1 MVIAEEACE
10 PVEHA
15 GATPLP
21 APPLAPLLLLPPPP
35 PLPTL
40 QPVLYPSLIPPV
52 GEDSEA
58 HEAYMLSLITGTPF
72 WRNIDATMAQWNAT
86 CRAYLNPFTFDVTM
100 VEEENPEHTCTGM
113 MMCAFCGVVALGS
126 PLSHL
131 GVRRQSEQGGA
142 VEMKYMRAGDG
153 VAPAAA
159 AMPWLEALVWAKNVR
174 LRAAAPPA
182 VAEADEEAGADAPAA
197 ADVHDAEARW
207 AAPRGARAGAR
218 AAEPGGRTGD
228 GEESSAD
235 DEAVWLAPLAAPR
248 RLTRAAA
255 RCAEGAG
262 ARADDPNGVERMH
275 ACGAGAN
282 GAIAAD
288 ARAAP
293 APRAPR
299 RARESCAAAAHRRSE
314 ALRAAVDAVPCW
326 NVCSHCFKSSA
337 TRKVRQS
344 YLVQF
349 TREYAETLHRVSFSP
364 NLHRLSVVDVRPQVQ
379 RLYQG
384 VGRGVMVPGSLTSGI
399 LVSWNPDAAA
409 LSGDS
414 DAPALQWLMD
424 EMVARDSPVLR
435 KYMCLFELPNSGG
448 PGIVVLPHGAI
459 SSIVRRVRARDM
471 RVGVPS
477 VEQLMET
484 EEAEVTAEA
493 EAARRRDLMTLDG
506 AGLTIEHSVPA
517 FTAHTKLFTC
527 GTAVLRPGPWLSPD
541 AQRTVQIQT
550 SSDGV
555 GSELSLE
562 LAMFTY
568 LFMDGV
574 GFYDNRRA
582 DGAPPLSLVE
592 YLKMRMQ
599 GMFTPFTMTG
609 SYVLFTYQLR
619 QAHLLIQSTAETTLA
634 VELRRVTAAR
644 EALQEEDDGGQAAW
658 HSVLKWKLSPT
669 LPGTPSFFRRKLSE
683 VRAMTA
689 SLGLADFIVTLT
701 QDDNTSTRWPE
712 IDTMEQ
718 LEGMYMRDPGNGSFR
733 DTPVEA
739 ARLFYAR
746 FWAWF
751 NWFVLDK
758 NGPRIYGNVVA
769 WVVRFESQHRGSIHC
784 HILIWVKPED
794 RARVTTEIIAFL
806 PPKRRVPARPAS
818 DSHSPY
824 TRAHSADEHPQIA
837 RLRDILETKN
847 THTCFGGLCRPQG
860 WTARSGDVSP
870 ECRCKK
876 HFPFAANWG
885 QSYEDPIG
893 RHWVMY
899 RPGNQYMW
907 ISTTTAATA
916 VSWNGAW
923 C

>member
-10 PVEHA
+10 AVENA

-21 APPLAPLLLLPPPP
+21 APLLDPLLLLPLPP

-52 GEDSEA
+52 GEHSEA

-72 WRNIDATMAQWNAT
+72 WHNIDATMAQWNAT

-100 VEEENPEHTCTGM
+100 AEEENPEQTCTGM

-207 AAPRGARAGAR
+207 AA
-218 AAEPGGRTGD
+218 
-228 GEESSAD
+228 
-235 DEAVWLAPLAAPR
+235 
-248 RLTRAAA
+248 
-255 RCAEGAG
+255 
-262 ARADDPNGVERMH
+262 
-275 ACGAGAN
+275 
-282 GAIAAD
+282 
-288 ARAAP
+288 
-293 APRAPR
+293 RAPR
-299 RARESCAAAAHRRSE
+299 RPRESRAAAAHRRSE

-860 WTARSGDVSP
+860 WTARCGDVSP

-885 QSYEDPIG
+885 QSYEDPVG

-916 VSWNGAW
+916 LSWNGAW